1 MRTNTNITIS
11 DVAKH
16 AGVSKSTVSN
26 YLNGKYEKMAAETK
40 QAVEKTIKDLG
51 YTPNL
56 SARRLPNKEKSK
68 TICLIIP
75 RNLTRLFDS
84 MYYPMV
90 FHSIEKLAERM
101 KYNILIY
108 SRNRSDQT
116 NEMLFLKGMASSM
129 VDGFIIFDL
138 QENDLF
144 FKEFEEA
151 KIPYVCVGK
160 IDGYDDYR
168 YVASDHKKAVED
180 VMEYLIQLGHRKIGI
195 FRQSDIGVVEAV
207 RGRAISAIS
216 EKHKLGSDDIQSIRI
231 PVKSTDQEIYD
242 IWKDVLTKPDRPTA
256 YIISSAVRQPFLM
269 VVQDLGLSVPED
281 LSYVN
286 IEYYRR
292 NNSSIEN
299 QTRVESRAG
308 EIAEIAFKKL
318 LRNIYNPTLE
328 FRSQMI
334 SLDFFI
340 GTTTAALK

>member
-1 MRTNTNITIS
+1 MRTSTNITIS

-26 YLNGKYEKMAAETK
+26 YLNGKYEKMAEETK
-40 QAVEKTIKDLG
+40 QAVERTIKELG

-75 RNLTRLFDS
+75 RNLTHLFDS
-84 MYYPMV
+84 MYYPTV
-90 FHSIEKLAERM
+90 FHSIEKLAEHM

-108 SRNRSDQT
+108 SRNRSDRT

-138 QENDLF
+138 QDNDLF

-151 KIPYVCVGK
+151 KIPYICVGK

-168 YVASDHKKAVED
+168 YVASDHEKSAED
-180 VMEYLIQLGHRKIGI
+180 VLEYLLQLGHKKIGI
-195 FRQSDIGVVEAV
+195 FRQSDIGVVEAA
-207 RGRAISAIS
+207 RGRAISIIS
-216 EKHKLGSDDIQSIRI
+216 EKYNLRNDEIQNIVV

-242 IWKDVLTKPDRPTA
+242 IWKKALAASDRPTA
-256 YIISSAVRQPFLM
+256 YIISSAMRQPFLM

-286 IEYYRR
+286 IEYYRK
-292 NNSSIEN
+292 NSSSIEN

-308 EIAEIAFKKL
+308 EIAEMAFKKL
-318 LRNIYNPTLE
+318 LRSIYNPALE